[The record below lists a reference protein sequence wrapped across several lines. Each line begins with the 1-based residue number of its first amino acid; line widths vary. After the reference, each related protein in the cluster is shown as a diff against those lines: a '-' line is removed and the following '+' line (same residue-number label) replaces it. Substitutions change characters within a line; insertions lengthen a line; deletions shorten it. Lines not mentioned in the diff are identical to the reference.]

1 MLRWSPTRKKFLVI
15 FEGEAYE
22 VEVEVPEGEPSL
34 QTVLSV
40 FQTGVIKKVEAQPT
54 AKDTIIAPITGK
66 VNQIVVSQGQ
76 KVSKGDVIAK
86 IEAMKTLIEVKSN
99 LEGTV
104 AEIYVKEGD
113 VVKQGQPILKIV

>member
-1 MLRWSPTRKKFLVI
+1 
-15 FEGEAYE
+15 

-113 VVKQGQPILKIV
+113 VVKQGQPLLKIV